1 MTVWS
6 LGKWQHVQEVLV
18 KYNNFD
24 LIEGMHYYLEGNKV
38 VFTELFHKQRGY
50 CCGSGC
56 KHCPFD
62 PKHKK
67 GNKEK
72 KKV

>member
-1 MTVWS
+1 LQVVRE
-6 LGKWQHVQEVLV
+6 GLV
-18 KYNNFD
+18 KYSKFD

-50 CCGSGC
+50 CCGAGC

-62 PKHKK
+62 PKHNK
-67 GNKEK
+67 GNKK
-72 KKV
+72 TKKV

>member
-1 MTVWS
+1 M
-6 LGKWQHVQEVLV
+6 
-18 KYNNFD
+18 KYHNHD

-67 GNKEK
+67 GEK
-72 KKV
+72 KTKNK